1 MRALSGAYAEKFYL
15 RYLLEYR
22 PPEGDEGIRA
32 CRALRSL
39 RVDPVGSDAVRSSS
53 LLQVVIDPPFLMMDT
68 LVTEIMLGE
77 YYAGS
82 GVFLPEGRYLLAMIY
97 RVRDWN
103 GVSRRT
109 VAAEA
114 LHTWHA
120 ADIARTPDLLPM
132 TRKRS
137 FEVALGHL
145 QRFASREGH
154 TDVPELFVEQGCN
167 LGVWVQNT
175 RRGGVNREEA
185 AQLAGIPEWRWLSSE
200 ESALLR
206 SYAEREG
213 HTDPPDTYV
222 VNRLALE
229 NLVSQV
235 RRQYA
240 SGLVSPEE
248 VRRLEEIPHWHW

>member
-1 MRALSGAYAEKFYL
+1 
-15 RYLLEYR
+15 
-22 PPEGDEGIRA
+22 
-32 CRALRSL
+32 
-39 RVDPVGSDAVRSSS
+39 
-53 LLQVVIDPPFLMMDT
+53 MMDT

-82 GVFLPEGRYLLAMIY
+82 GLILPESRPLLVMIY

-103 GVSRRT
+103 GVSRRR
-109 VAAEA
+109 VAAET

-120 ADIARTPDLLPM
+120 ADIARTPDLLPL
-132 TRKRS
+132 TREYA

-154 TDVPELFVEQGCN
+154 TDVPELFVEQGYN
-167 LGVWVQNT
+167 LGVRVQNA
-175 RRGGVNREEA
+175 RRGGLNHEEA
-185 AQLAGIPEWRWLSSE
+185 AQLAEIPQWRWLSSE
-200 ESALLR
+200 ELALLR

-222 VNRLALE
+222 ANHLALE

-240 SGLVSPEE
+240 SELVSPEE